1 MWFRKPSLQVPQRD
15 FVPSDLSSPF
25 RFRVVTIDDDG
36 SVAAYRTPA
45 SLISIP
51 ERFAAAD
58 RCPALRIVDGDFH
71 TWRPVELIA
80 VADSR
85 FELFGQRLLFVEF
98 RYEAQP
104 ASDLETVRRALRAAI
119 DNDPDDIWNQATTHE
134 DLLRQVADAA
144 SFAELVDVILAP
156 TDGDR
161 A

>member
-1 MWFRKPSLQVPQRD
+1 MWSRKPSLQVPKRD
-15 FVPSDLSSPF
+15 FVPAALSYPF
-25 RFRVVTIDDDG
+25 RFPVVTIDDDG

-45 SLISIP
+45 GLISIP
-51 ERFAAAD
+51 ERLAAAG
-58 RCPALRIVDGDFH
+58 RCPALRIVDVDFH

-85 FELFGQRLLFVEF
+85 FELFGERLLFVEF
-98 RYEAQP
+98 RYESQP

-119 DNDPDDIWNQATTHE
+119 DNDPDDIWNQVTTHE

-156 TDGDR
+156 ADGDR
-161 A
+161 V